1 MKQKLHSLLLLVV
14 LLSWSIAIAA
24 SDFDDG
30 ILKYTITSPENLEV
44 KCDGFTDAHK
54 NDESVVIPETVKYN
68 KKNYTVVLIRNLAFW
83 NCSGLTSINIPSS
96 VTSIGDNA
104 FQYCSSLTSINIPS
118 SVTSIG
124 DNAFGYCSSLTS
136 INIPSSVTSIGDN
149 AFQYCSSL
157 TSINIPSSVTS
168 IGDNAFG
175 YCRRLTSINIP
186 SSVTSIGDDAFRSC
200 SSLTSINIPSSVISI
215 GNYAFSGCSGLTS
228 IDIPSSVTSIG
239 HYAFSGC
246 SGLTSINIPSSV
258 TSIGDFAFSGC
269 SGLTSIDI
277 PSCVT
282 TINGLFADCS
292 GLTSIDIPSRVTSID
307 SYAFRGCSGLTS
319 IDIPSSVTSIG
330 FYAFSGCSGLTSI
343 DIPSSVTSIGHY
355 AFSGCSGL
363 TSINIPSSVT
373 SIGDNAFEKCSSLTS
388 LVIPSSIYS
397 IPDYAF
403 YDCTKLISIKFPL
416 EIKSI
421 GNSAFQGCTS
431 LESVKL
437 PNSIE
442 SLGSEAFAGCLSLTS
457 ITLPSNIEIVPPYFV
472 ANCSVLKSIEIPVSV
487 KTVWFGAF
495 YQCKTLKSIIC
506 NSLEAPAFRQYP
518 LSSSV
523 VCSDYLCEPALAS
536 QITLVTP
543 KGAVGY
549 TEAPWSY
556 FKAPEALRLTDE
568 NASLDAGAYPIGSL
582 TYYRSNM
589 TSGSYATFCLP
600 FDTNLSEVSDAF
612 ENVYTANQTAL
623 YKPDGKLILLLQKI
637 DKDAS
642 ISAGQPFVAKLKDN
656 VTDVTFSN
664 NKLMTVDSDIMQN
677 GTPTP
682 LRVFDWDGTSGLL
695 TENTDI
701 KVSYGGALTTMTGV
715 GSEYETFNSNG
726 TFGPT
731 KGGQVKA
738 FRAYVLKEDAVTQ
751 GRVKSISLGI
761 EGNDGTTNIETIV
774 DSPEKNTDKMV
785 YSIDGRLVNTTG
797 SVVGL
802 PSGIYIKNHQKI
814 YVK

>member
-1 MKQKLHSLLLLVV
+1 MNQKLHSLLLMVV
-14 LLSWSIAIAA
+14 LLSWSMVIAA

-44 KCDGFTDAHK
+44 QCDGFTDAHI
-54 NDESVVIPETVKYN
+54 NDESVVIPETVNYN
-68 KKNYTVVLIRNLAFW
+68 NATYSVVSIRVGYYAGLGNEVRKITLPSSLKKIGDFAFYYCQKIEEIIIPK
-83 NCSGLTSINIPSS
+83 NVTSIGEWAFCHCQSLESVEIPSS

-104 FQYCSSLTSINIPS
+104 FIGCTNLASLE
-118 SVTSIG
+118 
-124 DNAFGYCSSLTS
+124 L
-136 INIPSSVTSIGDN
+136 
-149 AFQYCSSL
+149 
-157 TSINIPSSVTS
+157 
-168 IGDNAFG
+168 
-175 YCRRLTSINIP
+175 
-186 SSVTSIGDDAFRSC
+186 
-200 SSLTSINIPSSVISI
+200 
-215 GNYAFSGCSGLTS
+215 
-228 IDIPSSVTSIG
+228 
-239 HYAFSGC
+239 
-246 SGLTSINIPSSV
+246 
-258 TSIGDFAFSGC
+258 
-269 SGLTSIDI
+269 
-277 PSCVT
+277 
-282 TINGLFADCS
+282 
-292 GLTSIDIPSRVTSID
+292 
-307 SYAFRGCSGLTS
+307 SYG
-319 IDIPSSVTSIG
+319 
-330 FYAFSGCSGLTSI
+330 
-343 DIPSSVTSIGHY
+343 
-355 AFSGCSGL
+355 
-363 TSINIPSSVT
+363 
-373 SIGDNAFEKCSSLTS
+373 
-388 LVIPSSIYS
+388 
-397 IPDYAF
+397 
-403 YDCTKLISIKFPL
+403 
-416 EIKSI
+416 IKSI
-421 GNSAFQGCTS
+421 GNGAFQGCTS

-442 SLGSEAFAGCLSLTS
+442 SLGSEAFFECVSLTS

-472 ANCSVLKSIEIPVSV
+472 ANCSVLKSIEIPASV
-487 KTVWFGAF
+487 KTVWSGAF

-506 NSLEAPAFRQYP
+506 NSLEAPAFRQIP
-518 LSSSV
+518 ISSA
-523 VCSDYLCEPALAS
+523 VCNDYLCEPALAS

-677 GTPTP
+677 VTPTP

-701 KVSYGGALTTMTGV
+701 KVSYGGALSTMTGV

-738 FRAYVLKEDAVTQ
+738 FHAYVLKEDAVTQ

-797 SVVGL
+797 SVIGL

-814 YVK
+814 YVKSILR

>member
-83 NCSGLTSINIPSS
+83 N
-96 VTSIGDNA
+96 
-104 FQYCSSLTSINIPS
+104 
-118 SVTSIG
+118 
-124 DNAFGYCSSLTS
+124 
-136 INIPSSVTSIGDN
+136 
-149 AFQYCSSL
+149 
-157 TSINIPSSVTS
+157 
-168 IGDNAFG
+168 
-175 YCRRLTSINIP
+175 
-186 SSVTSIGDDAFRSC
+186 
-200 SSLTSINIPSSVISI
+200 
-215 GNYAFSGCSGLTS
+215 
-228 IDIPSSVTSIG
+228 
-239 HYAFSGC
+239 
-246 SGLTSINIPSSV
+246 
-258 TSIGDFAFSGC
+258 
-269 SGLTSIDI
+269 
-277 PSCVT
+277 
-282 TINGLFADCS
+282 
-292 GLTSIDIPSRVTSID
+292 
-307 SYAFRGCSGLTS
+307 
-319 IDIPSSVTSIG
+319 
-330 FYAFSGCSGLTSI
+330 
-343 DIPSSVTSIGHY
+343 
-355 AFSGCSGL
+355 CSGL

>member
-14 LLSWSIAIAA
+14 LLSWSIVIAA

-30 ILKYTITSPENLEV
+30 ILMYTITSPENLEV
-44 KCDGFTDAHK
+44 KCDGFTNAHI
-54 NDESVVIPETVKYN
+54 NDESVVIPEKVNYN
-68 KKNYTVVLIRNLAFW
+68 NSTYSVVSIRDYAFGYRQKLTSLIIPPSVTSIGNYAFAD
-83 NCSGLTSINIPSS
+83 CSGLTSLVIPSS
-96 VTSIGDNA
+96 VTSIGYCA
-104 FQYCSSLTSINIPS
+104 FIECISLASLELSYGITNIGS
-118 SVTSIG
+118 
-124 DNAFGYCSSLTS
+124 
-136 INIPSSVTSIGDN
+136 
-149 AFQYCSSL
+149 
-157 TSINIPSSVTS
+157 
-168 IGDNAFG
+168 
-175 YCRRLTSINIP
+175 
-186 SSVTSIGDDAFRSC
+186 DAFAKC
-200 SSLTSINIPSSVISI
+200 VKLETIEIPNSIKNID
-215 GNYAFSGCSGLTS
+215 AGC
-228 IDIPSSVTSIG
+228 
-239 HYAFSGC
+239 
-246 SGLTSINIPSSV
+246 
-258 TSIGDFAFSGC
+258 
-269 SGLTSIDI
+269 
-277 PSCVT
+277 
-282 TINGLFADCS
+282 
-292 GLTSIDIPSRVTSID
+292 
-307 SYAFRGCSGLTS
+307 FRGCSSLKKIVLPTS
-319 IDIPSSVTSIG
+319 IEILYP
-330 FYAFSGCSGLTSI
+330 YLFSECS
-343 DIPSSVTSIGHY
+343 
-355 AFSGCSGL
+355 A
-363 TSINIPSSVT
+363 
-373 SIGDNAFEKCSSLTS
+373 
-388 LVIPSSIYS
+388 
-397 IPDYAF
+397 
-403 YDCTKLISIKFPL
+403 
-416 EIKSI
+416 
-421 GNSAFQGCTS
+421 
-431 LESVKL
+431 
-437 PNSIE
+437 
-442 SLGSEAFAGCLSLTS
+442 
-457 ITLPSNIEIVPPYFV
+457 
-472 ANCSVLKSIEIPVSV
+472 LKSIEIPASV
-487 KTVWFGAF
+487 QIIWASVF
-495 YQCKTLKSIIC
+495 YKCTNLKNIIC
-506 NSLEAPAFRQYP
+506 NSTKAPTFAQITLGNGP
-518 LSSSV
+518 
-523 VCSDYLCEPALAS
+523 CKETLCEPTLAP

-582 TYYRSNM
+582 TYSRSNM

-623 YKPDGKLILLLQKI
+623 YKSDGKLILLLQKI

-656 VTDVTFSN
+656 VTKVTFSN

-682 LRVFDWDGTSGLL
+682 LHVFDWDGTSGLL

-701 KVSYGGALTTMTGV
+701 KVSYGGALSTMSGV

-751 GRVKSISLGI
+751 GRVKSISFGI

-797 SVVGL
+797 SVIGL

>member
-14 LLSWSIAIAA
+14 LLSWSIVGVA

-44 KCDGFTDAHK
+44 KCDGFTKAHI

-68 KKNYTVVLIRNLAFW
+68 KKNYTVVLIRDLAFID
-83 NCSGLTSINIPSS
+83 CSGLTSINIPSS
-96 VTSIGDNA
+96 VTSIGGE
-104 FQYCSSLTSINIPS
+104 
-118 SVTSIG
+118 V
-124 DNAFGYCSSLTS
+124 
-136 INIPSSVTSIGDN
+136 
-149 AFQYCSSL
+149 
-157 TSINIPSSVTS
+157 
-168 IGDNAFG
+168 
-175 YCRRLTSINIP
+175 
-186 SSVTSIGDDAFRSC
+186 
-200 SSLTSINIPSSVISI
+200 
-215 GNYAFSGCSGLTS
+215 FSGCSGLTS

-239 HYAFSGC
+239 RYAFSGC

-258 TSIGDFAFSGC
+258 TSIGDFAFAYC

-282 TINGLFADCS
+282 TINGLF
-292 GLTSIDIPSRVTSID
+292 L
-307 SYAFRGCSGLTS
+307 GCSGLTS

-330 FYAFSGCSGLTSI
+330 FYAFSGCSGLTSLV
-343 DIPSSVTSIGHY
+343 IPSSVTSIGNY
-355 AFSGCSGL
+355 AFTGCTDLASLELSYGI
-363 TSINIPSSVT
+363 TR
-373 SIGDNAFEKCSSLTS
+373 IGTDAFK
-388 LVIPSSIYS
+388 
-397 IPDYAF
+397 
-403 YDCTKLISIKFPL
+403 
-416 EIKSI
+416 
-421 GNSAFQGCTS
+421 NCTS
-431 LESVKL
+431 LESIEI
-437 PNSIE
+437 PNSVKE
-442 SLGSEAFAGCLSLTS
+442 LRAGCLSYCSSLKNIVLSTS
-457 ITLPSNIEIVPPYFV
+457 IDVIYPYLF
-472 ANCSVLKSIEIPVSV
+472 AGCSALKSIEIPASV
-487 KTVWFGAF
+487 QIIWASVF
-495 YQCKTLKSIIC
+495 YKCTDLKNIIC
-506 NSLEAPAFRQYP
+506 NSTKAPTFVQITNVSGPCRET
-518 LSSSV
+518 
-523 VCSDYLCEPALAS
+523 LCEPTLAP

-549 TEAPWSY
+549 AEAPWSY
-556 FKAPEALRLTDE
+556 FKAPETLRLTDE

-582 TYYRSNM
+582 TYFRSNM

-656 VTDVTFSN
+656 VTEVTLSN

>member
-1 MKQKLHSLLLLVV
+1 MVV
-14 LLSWSIAIAA
+14 LLSWSMVIAA

-44 KCDGFTDAHK
+44 QCDGFTDAHI
-54 NDESVVIPETVKYN
+54 NDESVVIPETVNYN
-68 KKNYTVVLIRNLAFW
+68 NATYSVVSIRVGYYAGLGNEVRKITLPSSLKKIGDFAFYYCQKIEEIIIPK
-83 NCSGLTSINIPSS
+83 NVTSIGEWAFCHCQSLESVEIPSS

-104 FQYCSSLTSINIPS
+104 FIGCTNLASLE
-118 SVTSIG
+118 
-124 DNAFGYCSSLTS
+124 L
-136 INIPSSVTSIGDN
+136 
-149 AFQYCSSL
+149 
-157 TSINIPSSVTS
+157 
-168 IGDNAFG
+168 
-175 YCRRLTSINIP
+175 
-186 SSVTSIGDDAFRSC
+186 
-200 SSLTSINIPSSVISI
+200 
-215 GNYAFSGCSGLTS
+215 
-228 IDIPSSVTSIG
+228 
-239 HYAFSGC
+239 
-246 SGLTSINIPSSV
+246 
-258 TSIGDFAFSGC
+258 
-269 SGLTSIDI
+269 
-277 PSCVT
+277 
-282 TINGLFADCS
+282 
-292 GLTSIDIPSRVTSID
+292 
-307 SYAFRGCSGLTS
+307 SYG
-319 IDIPSSVTSIG
+319 
-330 FYAFSGCSGLTSI
+330 
-343 DIPSSVTSIGHY
+343 
-355 AFSGCSGL
+355 
-363 TSINIPSSVT
+363 
-373 SIGDNAFEKCSSLTS
+373 
-388 LVIPSSIYS
+388 
-397 IPDYAF
+397 
-403 YDCTKLISIKFPL
+403 
-416 EIKSI
+416 IKSI
-421 GNSAFQGCTS
+421 GNGAFQGCTS

-442 SLGSEAFAGCLSLTS
+442 SLGSEAFFECVSLTS

-472 ANCSVLKSIEIPVSV
+472 ANCSVLKSIEIPASV
-487 KTVWFGAF
+487 KTVWSGAF

-506 NSLEAPAFRQYP
+506 NSLEAPAFRQIP
-518 LSSSV
+518 ISSA
-523 VCSDYLCEPALAS
+523 VCNDYLCEPALAS

-556 FKAPEALRLTDE
+556 FKALEALRLTDE

-600 FDTNLSEVSDAF
+600 FDTNLSDVSDAF

-637 DKDAS
+637 DTDAS

-701 KVSYGGALTTMTGV
+701 KVSYGGALSTMTGV

-774 DSPEKNTDKMV
+774 DSPEKNTDKKV

>member
-1 MKQKLHSLLLLVV
+1 MNQKLHSLLLMVV
-14 LLSWSIAIAA
+14 LLSWSMVIAA

-44 KCDGFTDAHK
+44 QCDGFTDAHI
-54 NDESVVIPETVKYN
+54 NDESVVIPETVNYN
-68 KKNYTVVLIRNLAFW
+68 NATYSVVSIRVGYYAGLGKEVRKITLPSSLKKIGDFAFYYCQKIEEIIIPK
-83 NCSGLTSINIPSS
+83 NVTSIGEWAFCHCQSLESVEIPSS
-96 VTSIGDNA
+96 VTSIGD
-104 FQYCSSLTSINIPS
+104 
-118 SVTSIG
+118 
-124 DNAFGYCSSLTS
+124 
-136 INIPSSVTSIGDN
+136 
-149 AFQYCSSL
+149 
-157 TSINIPSSVTS
+157 
-168 IGDNAFG
+168 
-175 YCRRLTSINIP
+175 
-186 SSVTSIGDDAFRSC
+186 
-200 SSLTSINIPSSVISI
+200 
-215 GNYAFSGCSGLTS
+215 YAFIGCTNLASLE
-228 IDIPSSVTSIG
+228 
-239 HYAFSGC
+239 
-246 SGLTSINIPSSV
+246 L
-258 TSIGDFAFSGC
+258 
-269 SGLTSIDI
+269 
-277 PSCVT
+277 
-282 TINGLFADCS
+282 
-292 GLTSIDIPSRVTSID
+292 
-307 SYAFRGCSGLTS
+307 SYG
-319 IDIPSSVTSIG
+319 
-330 FYAFSGCSGLTSI
+330 
-343 DIPSSVTSIGHY
+343 
-355 AFSGCSGL
+355 
-363 TSINIPSSVT
+363 
-373 SIGDNAFEKCSSLTS
+373 
-388 LVIPSSIYS
+388 
-397 IPDYAF
+397 
-403 YDCTKLISIKFPL
+403 
-416 EIKSI
+416 IKSI
-421 GNSAFQGCTS
+421 GNGAFQGCTS

-442 SLGSEAFAGCLSLTS
+442 SLGSEAFFECVSLTS

-472 ANCSVLKSIEIPVSV
+472 ANCSVLKSIEIPASV
-487 KTVWFGAF
+487 KTVWSGAF

-506 NSLEAPAFRQYP
+506 NSLEAPAFRQIP
-518 LSSSV
+518 ISSA
-523 VCSDYLCEPALAS
+523 VCNDYLCEPALAS

-701 KVSYGGALTTMTGV
+701 KVSYGGALSTMTGV

-738 FRAYVLKEDAVTQ
+738 FHAYVLKEDAVTQ

-797 SVVGL
+797 SVIGL

>member
-1 MKQKLHSLLLLVV
+1 MVV
-14 LLSWSIAIAA
+14 LLSWSMVIAA

-44 KCDGFTDAHK
+44 QCDGFTDAHI
-54 NDESVVIPETVKYN
+54 NDESVVIPETVNYN
-68 KKNYTVVLIRNLAFW
+68 NATYSVVSIRVGYYAGLGNEVRKITLPSSLKKIGDFAFYYCQKIEEIIIPK
-83 NCSGLTSINIPSS
+83 NVTSIGEWAFCHCQSLESVEIPSS

-104 FQYCSSLTSINIPS
+104 FIGCTNLASLE
-118 SVTSIG
+118 
-124 DNAFGYCSSLTS
+124 L
-136 INIPSSVTSIGDN
+136 
-149 AFQYCSSL
+149 
-157 TSINIPSSVTS
+157 
-168 IGDNAFG
+168 
-175 YCRRLTSINIP
+175 
-186 SSVTSIGDDAFRSC
+186 
-200 SSLTSINIPSSVISI
+200 
-215 GNYAFSGCSGLTS
+215 
-228 IDIPSSVTSIG
+228 
-239 HYAFSGC
+239 
-246 SGLTSINIPSSV
+246 
-258 TSIGDFAFSGC
+258 
-269 SGLTSIDI
+269 
-277 PSCVT
+277 
-282 TINGLFADCS
+282 
-292 GLTSIDIPSRVTSID
+292 
-307 SYAFRGCSGLTS
+307 SYG
-319 IDIPSSVTSIG
+319 
-330 FYAFSGCSGLTSI
+330 
-343 DIPSSVTSIGHY
+343 
-355 AFSGCSGL
+355 
-363 TSINIPSSVT
+363 
-373 SIGDNAFEKCSSLTS
+373 
-388 LVIPSSIYS
+388 
-397 IPDYAF
+397 
-403 YDCTKLISIKFPL
+403 
-416 EIKSI
+416 IKSI
-421 GNSAFQGCTS
+421 GNGAFQGCTS

-442 SLGSEAFAGCLSLTS
+442 SLGSEAFFECVSLTS

-472 ANCSVLKSIEIPVSV
+472 ANCSVLKSIEIPASV
-487 KTVWFGAF
+487 KTVWSGAF

-506 NSLEAPAFRQYP
+506 NSLEAPAFRQIP
-518 LSSSV
+518 ISSA
-523 VCSDYLCEPALAS
+523 VCNDYLCEPALAS

-677 GTPTP
+677 VTPTP

-701 KVSYGGALTTMTGV
+701 KVSYGGALSTMTGV

-738 FRAYVLKEDAVTQ
+738 FHAYVLKEDAVTQ

-797 SVVGL
+797 SVIGL

>member
-1 MKQKLHSLLLLVV
+1 MNQKLHSLLLMVV
-14 LLSWSIAIAA
+14 LLSWSMVIAA

-44 KCDGFTDAHK
+44 QCDGFTDAHI
-54 NDESVVIPETVKYN
+54 NDESVVIPETVNYN
-68 KKNYTVVLIRNLAFW
+68 NATYSVVSIRVGYYAGLGNEVRKITLPSSLKKIGDFAFYYCQKIEEIIIPK
-83 NCSGLTSINIPSS
+83 NVTSIGEWAFCHCQSLESVEIPSS

-104 FQYCSSLTSINIPS
+104 FIGCTNLASLE
-118 SVTSIG
+118 
-124 DNAFGYCSSLTS
+124 L
-136 INIPSSVTSIGDN
+136 
-149 AFQYCSSL
+149 
-157 TSINIPSSVTS
+157 
-168 IGDNAFG
+168 
-175 YCRRLTSINIP
+175 
-186 SSVTSIGDDAFRSC
+186 
-200 SSLTSINIPSSVISI
+200 
-215 GNYAFSGCSGLTS
+215 
-228 IDIPSSVTSIG
+228 
-239 HYAFSGC
+239 
-246 SGLTSINIPSSV
+246 
-258 TSIGDFAFSGC
+258 
-269 SGLTSIDI
+269 
-277 PSCVT
+277 
-282 TINGLFADCS
+282 
-292 GLTSIDIPSRVTSID
+292 
-307 SYAFRGCSGLTS
+307 SYG
-319 IDIPSSVTSIG
+319 
-330 FYAFSGCSGLTSI
+330 
-343 DIPSSVTSIGHY
+343 
-355 AFSGCSGL
+355 
-363 TSINIPSSVT
+363 
-373 SIGDNAFEKCSSLTS
+373 
-388 LVIPSSIYS
+388 
-397 IPDYAF
+397 
-403 YDCTKLISIKFPL
+403 
-416 EIKSI
+416 IKSI
-421 GNSAFQGCTS
+421 GNGAFQGCTS

-442 SLGSEAFAGCLSLTS
+442 SLGSEAFFECVSLTS

-472 ANCSVLKSIEIPVSV
+472 ANCSVLKSIEIPASV
-487 KTVWFGAF
+487 KTVWSGAF

-506 NSLEAPAFRQYP
+506 NSLEAPAFRQIP
-518 LSSSV
+518 ISSA
-523 VCSDYLCEPALAS
+523 VCNDYLCEPALAS

-582 TYYRSNM
+582 TYSRTNM

-600 FDTNLSEVSDAF
+600 FGTNLSEVSDAF

-656 VTDVTFSN
+656 VTEVTFSN

-682 LRVFDWDGTSGLL
+682 LHVFDWDGTSGLL

-701 KVSYGGALTTMTGV
+701 KVSYGGALSTMTGV

-738 FRAYVLKEDAVTQ
+738 FHAYVLKEDAVTQ

-774 DSPEKNTDKMV
+774 DSPEKNTDKRV

-797 SVVGL
+797 SVIGL

>member
-1 MKQKLHSLLLLVV
+1 MKQKLHSLLLMVV
-14 LLSWSIAIAA
+14 LLSWSMVIAA

-30 ILKYTITSPENLEV
+30 ILKYTITSPSNLEV
-44 KCDGFTDAHK
+44 QCDGLNTEHW
-54 NDESVVIPETVKYN
+54 NDEVVSLPSTVNYNNKTYTVTTVGCGLSGTSFSENLKSILLPNSIVQINSYCFYYCHKLMEINIPSSVTSIGDNAFNGCSGLTSIDIPSSVTSIGVYAFGHCSSLTSLVIPSSVTSIGDY
-68 KKNYTVVLIRNLAFW
+68 AFYG
-83 NCSGLTSINIPSS
+83 CSGLTSINIPSS
-96 VTSIGDNA
+96 VTSIGN
-104 FQYCSSLTSINIPS
+104 N
-118 SVTSIG
+118 
-124 DNAFGYCSSLTS
+124 
-136 INIPSSVTSIGDN
+136 
-149 AFQYCSSL
+149 
-157 TSINIPSSVTS
+157 
-168 IGDNAFG
+168 
-175 YCRRLTSINIP
+175 
-186 SSVTSIGDDAFRSC
+186 
-200 SSLTSINIPSSVISI
+200 
-215 GNYAFSGCSGLTS
+215 AFSGCSGLTS

-239 HYAFSGC
+239 DNAFSGC
-246 SGLTSINIPSSV
+246 SGLTSLVIPSSV
-258 TSIGDFAFSGC
+258 TSIG
-269 SGLTSIDI
+269 
-277 PSCVT
+277 
-282 TINGLFADCS
+282 N
-292 GLTSIDIPSRVTSID
+292 
-307 SYAFRGCSGLTS
+307 YAFTGCTDLASLELSYGITR
-319 IDIPSSVTSIG
+319 IG
-330 FYAFSGCSGLTSI
+330 TDAFK
-343 DIPSSVTSIGHY
+343 
-355 AFSGCSGL
+355 
-363 TSINIPSSVT
+363 N
-373 SIGDNAFEKCSSLTS
+373 
-388 LVIPSSIYS
+388 
-397 IPDYAF
+397 
-403 YDCTKLISIKFPL
+403 
-416 EIKSI
+416 
-421 GNSAFQGCTS
+421 CTS
-431 LESVKL
+431 LESIEI
-437 PNSIE
+437 PNSVKE
-442 SLGSEAFAGCLSLTS
+442 LRAGCLSYCSSLKNIVLSTS
-457 ITLPSNIEIVPPYFV
+457 IDVIYPYLF
-472 ANCSVLKSIEIPVSV
+472 AGCSALKSIEIPASV
-487 KTVWFGAF
+487 QIIWASVF
-495 YQCKTLKSIIC
+495 YKCTDLKNIIC
-506 NSLEAPAFRQYP
+506 NSTKAPTFVQITLGNGP
-518 LSSSV
+518 
-523 VCSDYLCEPALAS
+523 CKETLCEPTLAP

-582 TYYRSNM
+582 TYSRSNM

-656 VTDVTFSN
+656 VTEVTFSN

-682 LRVFDWDGTSGLL
+682 LHVFDWDGTSGLL

-701 KVSYGGALTTMTGV
+701 KVSYGGALSTMTGV

-751 GRVKSISLGI
+751 GRVKSISFGI

-797 SVVGL
+797 SVIGL

>member
-14 LLSWSIAIAA
+14 LLSWSIVGVA

-30 ILKYTITSPENLEV
+30 ILMYTITSPENLEV
-44 KCDGFTDAHK
+44 KCDGFTNAHI
-54 NDESVVIPETVKYN
+54 NDESVVIPEKVNYN
-68 KKNYTVVLIRNLAFW
+68 NSTYSVVSIRDYAFGYRQKLTSLIIPPSVTSIGNYAFAD
-83 NCSGLTSINIPSS
+83 CSGLTSLVIPSS
-96 VTSIGDNA
+96 VTSIGYCA
-104 FQYCSSLTSINIPS
+104 FIECISLASLELSYGITNI
-118 SVTSIG
+118 G
-124 DNAFGYCSSLTS
+124 G
-136 INIPSSVTSIGDN
+136 
-149 AFQYCSSL
+149 
-157 TSINIPSSVTS
+157 
-168 IGDNAFG
+168 
-175 YCRRLTSINIP
+175 
-186 SSVTSIGDDAFRSC
+186 DAFAKC
-200 SSLTSINIPSSVISI
+200 VKLETIEIPNSIKNID
-215 GNYAFSGCSGLTS
+215 AGC
-228 IDIPSSVTSIG
+228 
-239 HYAFSGC
+239 
-246 SGLTSINIPSSV
+246 
-258 TSIGDFAFSGC
+258 
-269 SGLTSIDI
+269 
-277 PSCVT
+277 
-282 TINGLFADCS
+282 
-292 GLTSIDIPSRVTSID
+292 
-307 SYAFRGCSGLTS
+307 FRGCSSLKKIVLPTS
-319 IDIPSSVTSIG
+319 IEILYP
-330 FYAFSGCSGLTSI
+330 YLFSECS
-343 DIPSSVTSIGHY
+343 
-355 AFSGCSGL
+355 A
-363 TSINIPSSVT
+363 
-373 SIGDNAFEKCSSLTS
+373 
-388 LVIPSSIYS
+388 
-397 IPDYAF
+397 
-403 YDCTKLISIKFPL
+403 
-416 EIKSI
+416 
-421 GNSAFQGCTS
+421 
-431 LESVKL
+431 
-437 PNSIE
+437 
-442 SLGSEAFAGCLSLTS
+442 
-457 ITLPSNIEIVPPYFV
+457 
-472 ANCSVLKSIEIPVSV
+472 LKSIEIPASV
-487 KTVWFGAF
+487 QIIWASVF
-495 YQCKTLKSIIC
+495 YKCTNLKNIIC
-506 NSLEAPAFRQYP
+506 NSTKAPTFAQITLGNGP
-518 LSSSV
+518 
-523 VCSDYLCEPALAS
+523 CKETLCEPTLAP

-582 TYYRSNM
+582 TYSRSNM

-656 VTDVTFSN
+656 VTEVTFSN

-682 LRVFDWDGTSGLL
+682 LHVFDWDGTSGLL

-701 KVSYGGALTTMTGV
+701 KVSYGGALSTMSGV

-751 GRVKSISLGI
+751 GRVKSISFGI

-774 DSPEKNTDKMV
+774 DSSEKNTDKMV

>member
-1 MKQKLHSLLLLVV
+1 MNQKLHSLLLMVV
-14 LLSWSIAIAA
+14 LLSWSMVIAA

-44 KCDGFTDAHK
+44 QCDGFTDAHI
-54 NDESVVIPETVKYN
+54 NDESVVIPETVNYN
-68 KKNYTVVLIRNLAFW
+68 NATYSVVSIRVGYYAGLGNEVRKITLPSSLKKIGDFAFYYCQKIEEIIIPK
-83 NCSGLTSINIPSS
+83 NVTSIGKWAFCHCQSLESVEIPSS
-96 VTSIGDNA
+96 VTSIGD
-104 FQYCSSLTSINIPS
+104 
-118 SVTSIG
+118 
-124 DNAFGYCSSLTS
+124 
-136 INIPSSVTSIGDN
+136 
-149 AFQYCSSL
+149 
-157 TSINIPSSVTS
+157 
-168 IGDNAFG
+168 
-175 YCRRLTSINIP
+175 
-186 SSVTSIGDDAFRSC
+186 
-200 SSLTSINIPSSVISI
+200 
-215 GNYAFSGCSGLTS
+215 YAFIGCTNLASLE
-228 IDIPSSVTSIG
+228 
-239 HYAFSGC
+239 
-246 SGLTSINIPSSV
+246 L
-258 TSIGDFAFSGC
+258 
-269 SGLTSIDI
+269 
-277 PSCVT
+277 
-282 TINGLFADCS
+282 
-292 GLTSIDIPSRVTSID
+292 
-307 SYAFRGCSGLTS
+307 SYG
-319 IDIPSSVTSIG
+319 
-330 FYAFSGCSGLTSI
+330 
-343 DIPSSVTSIGHY
+343 
-355 AFSGCSGL
+355 
-363 TSINIPSSVT
+363 
-373 SIGDNAFEKCSSLTS
+373 
-388 LVIPSSIYS
+388 
-397 IPDYAF
+397 
-403 YDCTKLISIKFPL
+403 
-416 EIKSI
+416 IKSI
-421 GNSAFQGCTS
+421 GNGAFQGCTS

-442 SLGSEAFAGCLSLTS
+442 SLGSEAFFECVSLTS

-472 ANCSVLKSIEIPVSV
+472 ANCSVLKSIEIPASV
-487 KTVWFGAF
+487 KTVWNGAF

-506 NSLEAPAFRQYP
+506 NSLEAPTFRQIP
-518 LSSSV
+518 ISSA
-523 VCSDYLCEPALAS
+523 VCNDYLCEPALAS

-701 KVSYGGALTTMTGV
+701 KVSYGGALSTMTGV

-738 FRAYVLKEDAVTQ
+738 FHAYVLKEDAVTQ

-797 SVVGL
+797 SVIGL

>member
-1 MKQKLHSLLLLVV
+1 MNQKLHSLLLMVV
-14 LLSWSIAIAA
+14 LLSWSMVIAA

-44 KCDGFTDAHK
+44 QCDGFTDAHI
-54 NDESVVIPETVKYN
+54 NDESVVIPETVNYN
-68 KKNYTVVLIRNLAFW
+68 NATYSVVSIRVGYYAGLGNEVRKITLPSSLKKIGDFAFYYCQKIEEIIIPK
-83 NCSGLTSINIPSS
+83 NVTSIGEWAFCHCQSLESVEIPSS

-104 FQYCSSLTSINIPS
+104 FIGCTNLASLE
-118 SVTSIG
+118 
-124 DNAFGYCSSLTS
+124 L
-136 INIPSSVTSIGDN
+136 
-149 AFQYCSSL
+149 
-157 TSINIPSSVTS
+157 
-168 IGDNAFG
+168 
-175 YCRRLTSINIP
+175 
-186 SSVTSIGDDAFRSC
+186 
-200 SSLTSINIPSSVISI
+200 
-215 GNYAFSGCSGLTS
+215 
-228 IDIPSSVTSIG
+228 
-239 HYAFSGC
+239 
-246 SGLTSINIPSSV
+246 
-258 TSIGDFAFSGC
+258 
-269 SGLTSIDI
+269 
-277 PSCVT
+277 
-282 TINGLFADCS
+282 
-292 GLTSIDIPSRVTSID
+292 
-307 SYAFRGCSGLTS
+307 SYG
-319 IDIPSSVTSIG
+319 
-330 FYAFSGCSGLTSI
+330 
-343 DIPSSVTSIGHY
+343 
-355 AFSGCSGL
+355 
-363 TSINIPSSVT
+363 
-373 SIGDNAFEKCSSLTS
+373 
-388 LVIPSSIYS
+388 
-397 IPDYAF
+397 
-403 YDCTKLISIKFPL
+403 
-416 EIKSI
+416 IKSI
-421 GNSAFQGCTS
+421 GNGAFQGCTS

-442 SLGSEAFAGCLSLTS
+442 SLGSEAFLECVSLTS

-472 ANCSVLKSIEIPVSV
+472 ANCSVLKSIEIPASV
-487 KTVWFGAF
+487 KTVWSGAF

-506 NSLEAPAFRQYP
+506 NSLEAPAFRQIP
-518 LSSSV
+518 ISSA
-523 VCSDYLCEPALAS
+523 VCNDYLCEPALAS

-656 VTDVTFSN
+656 VTKVTFSN

-701 KVSYGGALTTMTGV
+701 KVSYGGALSTMTGV

-738 FRAYVLKEDAVTQ
+738 FHAYVLKEDAVTQ

-797 SVVGL
+797 SVIGL

>member
-83 NCSGLTSINIPSS
+83 N
-96 VTSIGDNA
+96 
-104 FQYCSSLTSINIPS
+104 
-118 SVTSIG
+118 
-124 DNAFGYCSSLTS
+124 
-136 INIPSSVTSIGDN
+136 
-149 AFQYCSSL
+149 
-157 TSINIPSSVTS
+157 
-168 IGDNAFG
+168 
-175 YCRRLTSINIP
+175 
-186 SSVTSIGDDAFRSC
+186 
-200 SSLTSINIPSSVISI
+200 
-215 GNYAFSGCSGLTS
+215 
-228 IDIPSSVTSIG
+228 
-239 HYAFSGC
+239 C

-343 DIPSSVTSIGHY
+343 DIPSSVTSIGSN
-355 AFSGCSGL
+355 AFWNCSGL

>member
-1 MKQKLHSLLLLVV
+1 MNQKLHSLLLMVV
-14 LLSWSIAIAA
+14 LLSWSMVIAA

-44 KCDGFTDAHK
+44 QCDGFTDAHI
-54 NDESVVIPETVKYN
+54 NDESVVIPETVNYN
-68 KKNYTVVLIRNLAFW
+68 NATYSVVSIRVGYYAGLGNEVRKITLPSSLKKIGDFAFYYCKKIEEIIIPK
-83 NCSGLTSINIPSS
+83 NVTSIGEWAFCHCQSLESVEIPSS

-104 FQYCSSLTSINIPS
+104 F
-118 SVTSIG
+118 
-124 DNAFGYCSSLTS
+124 
-136 INIPSSVTSIGDN
+136 
-149 AFQYCSSL
+149 
-157 TSINIPSSVTS
+157 
-168 IGDNAFG
+168 
-175 YCRRLTSINIP
+175 
-186 SSVTSIGDDAFRSC
+186 
-200 SSLTSINIPSSVISI
+200 
-215 GNYAFSGCSGLTS
+215 
-228 IDIPSSVTSIG
+228 
-239 HYAFSGC
+239 
-246 SGLTSINIPSSV
+246 
-258 TSIGDFAFSGC
+258 
-269 SGLTSIDI
+269 
-277 PSCVT
+277 
-282 TINGLFADCS
+282 
-292 GLTSIDIPSRVTSID
+292 
-307 SYAFRGCSGLTS
+307 RGCTNL
-319 IDIPSSVTSIG
+319 
-330 FYAFSGCSGLTSI
+330 A
-343 DIPSSVTSIGHY
+343 
-355 AFSGCSGL
+355 
-363 TSINIPSSVT
+363 
-373 SIGDNAFEKCSSLTS
+373 SLELS
-388 LVIPSSIYS
+388 YG
-397 IPDYAF
+397 
-403 YDCTKLISIKFPL
+403 
-416 EIKSI
+416 IKSI
-421 GNSAFQGCTS
+421 GNGAFQGCTS

-442 SLGSEAFAGCLSLTS
+442 SLGSQAFFECVSLTS

-472 ANCSVLKSIEIPVSV
+472 ANCSVLKSIEIPASV
-487 KTVWFGAF
+487 KTVWNGAF

-506 NSLEAPAFRQYP
+506 NSLEAPAFRQIP
-518 LSSSV
+518 ISSA
-523 VCSDYLCEPALAS
+523 VCNDYLCEPALAS

-582 TYYRSNM
+582 TYSRSNM

-656 VTDVTFSN
+656 VTEVTFSN

-701 KVSYGGALTTMTGV
+701 KVSYGGALSTMSGV

-751 GRVKSISLGI
+751 GRVKSISFGI

-774 DSPEKNTDKMV
+774 DSSEKNTDKMV

-797 SVVGL
+797 NVIGL

>member
-1 MKQKLHSLLLLVV
+1 MNQKLHSLLLMVV
-14 LLSWSIAIAA
+14 LLSWSMVIAA

-44 KCDGFTDAHK
+44 QCDGFTDAHI
-54 NDESVVIPETVKYN
+54 NDESVVIPETVNYN
-68 KKNYTVVLIRNLAFW
+68 NATYSVVSIRVGYYAGLGNEVRKITLPSSLKKIGDFAFYYCQKIEEIIIPK
-83 NCSGLTSINIPSS
+83 NVTSIGEWAFCHCQSLESVEIPSS

-104 FQYCSSLTSINIPS
+104 FIGCTNLASLE
-118 SVTSIG
+118 
-124 DNAFGYCSSLTS
+124 L
-136 INIPSSVTSIGDN
+136 
-149 AFQYCSSL
+149 
-157 TSINIPSSVTS
+157 
-168 IGDNAFG
+168 
-175 YCRRLTSINIP
+175 
-186 SSVTSIGDDAFRSC
+186 
-200 SSLTSINIPSSVISI
+200 
-215 GNYAFSGCSGLTS
+215 
-228 IDIPSSVTSIG
+228 
-239 HYAFSGC
+239 
-246 SGLTSINIPSSV
+246 
-258 TSIGDFAFSGC
+258 
-269 SGLTSIDI
+269 
-277 PSCVT
+277 
-282 TINGLFADCS
+282 
-292 GLTSIDIPSRVTSID
+292 
-307 SYAFRGCSGLTS
+307 SYG
-319 IDIPSSVTSIG
+319 
-330 FYAFSGCSGLTSI
+330 
-343 DIPSSVTSIGHY
+343 
-355 AFSGCSGL
+355 
-363 TSINIPSSVT
+363 
-373 SIGDNAFEKCSSLTS
+373 
-388 LVIPSSIYS
+388 
-397 IPDYAF
+397 
-403 YDCTKLISIKFPL
+403 
-416 EIKSI
+416 IKSI
-421 GNSAFQGCTS
+421 GNGAFQGCTS

-442 SLGSEAFAGCLSLTS
+442 SLGSEAFFECVSLTS

-472 ANCSVLKSIEIPVSV
+472 ANCSVLKSIEIPASV
-487 KTVWFGAF
+487 KTVWSGAF

-506 NSLEAPAFRQYP
+506 NSLEAPAFRQIP
-518 LSSSV
+518 ISSA
-523 VCSDYLCEPALAS
+523 VCNDYLCEPALAS

-677 GTPTP
+677 VTPTP

-701 KVSYGGALTTMTGV
+701 KVSYGGALSTMTGV

-738 FRAYVLKEDAVTQ
+738 FHAYVLKEDAVTQ

-797 SVVGL
+797 SVIGL

>member
-1 MKQKLHSLLLLVV
+1 MNQKLHSLLLMVV
-14 LLSWSIAIAA
+14 LLSWSMVIAA

-44 KCDGFTDAHK
+44 QCDGFTDAHI
-54 NDESVVIPETVKYN
+54 NDESVVIPETVNYN
-68 KKNYTVVLIRNLAFW
+68 NATYSVVSIRVGYYAGLGNEVRKITLPSSLKKIGDFAFYYCQKIEEIIIPK
-83 NCSGLTSINIPSS
+83 NVTSIGEWAFCHCQSLESVEIPSS

-104 FQYCSSLTSINIPS
+104 FIGCTNLASLE
-118 SVTSIG
+118 
-124 DNAFGYCSSLTS
+124 L
-136 INIPSSVTSIGDN
+136 
-149 AFQYCSSL
+149 
-157 TSINIPSSVTS
+157 
-168 IGDNAFG
+168 
-175 YCRRLTSINIP
+175 
-186 SSVTSIGDDAFRSC
+186 
-200 SSLTSINIPSSVISI
+200 
-215 GNYAFSGCSGLTS
+215 
-228 IDIPSSVTSIG
+228 
-239 HYAFSGC
+239 
-246 SGLTSINIPSSV
+246 
-258 TSIGDFAFSGC
+258 
-269 SGLTSIDI
+269 
-277 PSCVT
+277 
-282 TINGLFADCS
+282 
-292 GLTSIDIPSRVTSID
+292 
-307 SYAFRGCSGLTS
+307 SYG
-319 IDIPSSVTSIG
+319 
-330 FYAFSGCSGLTSI
+330 
-343 DIPSSVTSIGHY
+343 
-355 AFSGCSGL
+355 
-363 TSINIPSSVT
+363 
-373 SIGDNAFEKCSSLTS
+373 
-388 LVIPSSIYS
+388 
-397 IPDYAF
+397 
-403 YDCTKLISIKFPL
+403 
-416 EIKSI
+416 IKSI
-421 GNSAFQGCTS
+421 GNGAFQGCTS

-442 SLGSEAFAGCLSLTS
+442 SLGSEAFFECVSLTS
-457 ITLPSNIEIVPPYFV
+457 ITFPSNIEIVPPYFV
-472 ANCSVLKSIEIPVSV
+472 ANCSVLKSIEIPASV
-487 KTVWFGAF
+487 KTVWSGAF

-506 NSLEAPAFRQYP
+506 NSLEAPAFRQIP
-518 LSSSV
+518 ISSA
-523 VCSDYLCEPALAS
+523 VCNDYLCEPALAS

-677 GTPTP
+677 VTPTP

-701 KVSYGGALTTMTGV
+701 KVSYGGALSTMTGV

-774 DSPEKNTDKMV
+774 DSPEKNTDKKV

>member
-124 DNAFGYCSSLTS
+124 DNAFGYCSS
-136 INIPSSVTSIGDN
+136 
-149 AFQYCSSL
+149 
-157 TSINIPSSVTS
+157 
-168 IGDNAFG
+168 
-175 YCRRLTSINIP
+175 
-186 SSVTSIGDDAFRSC
+186 
-200 SSLTSINIPSSVISI
+200 
-215 GNYAFSGCSGLTS
+215 
-228 IDIPSSVTSIG
+228 
-239 HYAFSGC
+239 
-246 SGLTSINIPSSV
+246 
-258 TSIGDFAFSGC
+258 
-269 SGLTSIDI
+269 
-277 PSCVT
+277 
-282 TINGLFADCS
+282 
-292 GLTSIDIPSRVTSID
+292 
-307 SYAFRGCSGLTS
+307 
-319 IDIPSSVTSIG
+319 
-330 FYAFSGCSGLTSI
+330 
-343 DIPSSVTSIGHY
+343 
-355 AFSGCSGL
+355 L

>member
-1 MKQKLHSLLLLVV
+1 MANKLSMKQKLHSLLLLVV

-83 NCSGLTSINIPSS
+83 N
-96 VTSIGDNA
+96 
-104 FQYCSSLTSINIPS
+104 
-118 SVTSIG
+118 
-124 DNAFGYCSSLTS
+124 
-136 INIPSSVTSIGDN
+136 
-149 AFQYCSSL
+149 
-157 TSINIPSSVTS
+157 
-168 IGDNAFG
+168 
-175 YCRRLTSINIP
+175 
-186 SSVTSIGDDAFRSC
+186 
-200 SSLTSINIPSSVISI
+200 
-215 GNYAFSGCSGLTS
+215 
-228 IDIPSSVTSIG
+228 
-239 HYAFSGC
+239 
-246 SGLTSINIPSSV
+246 
-258 TSIGDFAFSGC
+258 
-269 SGLTSIDI
+269 
-277 PSCVT
+277 
-282 TINGLFADCS
+282 
-292 GLTSIDIPSRVTSID
+292 
-307 SYAFRGCSGLTS
+307 
-319 IDIPSSVTSIG
+319 
-330 FYAFSGCSGLTSI
+330 
-343 DIPSSVTSIGHY
+343 
-355 AFSGCSGL
+355 CSGL

>member
-1 MKQKLHSLLLLVV
+1 MVV
-14 LLSWSIAIAA
+14 LLSWSMVIAA

-44 KCDGFTDAHK
+44 QCDGFTDAHI
-54 NDESVVIPETVKYN
+54 NDESVVIPETVNYN
-68 KKNYTVVLIRNLAFW
+68 NATYSVVSIRVGYYAGLGNEVRKITLPSSLKKIGDFAFYYCQKIEEIIIPK
-83 NCSGLTSINIPSS
+83 NVTSIGEWAFCHCQSLESVEIPSS

-104 FQYCSSLTSINIPS
+104 FIGCTNLASLE
-118 SVTSIG
+118 
-124 DNAFGYCSSLTS
+124 L
-136 INIPSSVTSIGDN
+136 
-149 AFQYCSSL
+149 
-157 TSINIPSSVTS
+157 
-168 IGDNAFG
+168 
-175 YCRRLTSINIP
+175 
-186 SSVTSIGDDAFRSC
+186 
-200 SSLTSINIPSSVISI
+200 
-215 GNYAFSGCSGLTS
+215 
-228 IDIPSSVTSIG
+228 
-239 HYAFSGC
+239 
-246 SGLTSINIPSSV
+246 
-258 TSIGDFAFSGC
+258 
-269 SGLTSIDI
+269 
-277 PSCVT
+277 
-282 TINGLFADCS
+282 
-292 GLTSIDIPSRVTSID
+292 
-307 SYAFRGCSGLTS
+307 SYG
-319 IDIPSSVTSIG
+319 
-330 FYAFSGCSGLTSI
+330 
-343 DIPSSVTSIGHY
+343 
-355 AFSGCSGL
+355 
-363 TSINIPSSVT
+363 
-373 SIGDNAFEKCSSLTS
+373 
-388 LVIPSSIYS
+388 
-397 IPDYAF
+397 
-403 YDCTKLISIKFPL
+403 
-416 EIKSI
+416 IKSI
-421 GNSAFQGCTS
+421 GNGAFQGCTS

-442 SLGSEAFAGCLSLTS
+442 SLGSEAFFECVSLTS

-472 ANCSVLKSIEIPVSV
+472 ANCSVLKSIEIPASV
-487 KTVWFGAF
+487 KTVWSGAF

-506 NSLEAPAFRQYP
+506 NSLEAPAFRQIP
-518 LSSSV
+518 ISSA
-523 VCSDYLCEPALAS
+523 VCNDYLCEPALAS

-677 GTPTP
+677 VTPTP

-701 KVSYGGALTTMTGV
+701 KVSYGGALSTMTGV

-738 FRAYVLKEDAVTQ
+738 FHAYALKEDAVTQ

-797 SVVGL
+797 SVIGL

>member
-14 LLSWSIAIAA
+14 LLSWSIVGVA

-30 ILKYTITSPENLEV
+30 ILMYTITSPENLEV
-44 KCDGFTDAHK
+44 KCDGFTNAHI
-54 NDESVVIPETVKYN
+54 NDESVVIPEKVNYN
-68 KKNYTVVLIRNLAFW
+68 NSTYSVVSIRDYAFGYRQKLTSLIIPPSVTSIGNYAFAD
-83 NCSGLTSINIPSS
+83 CSGLTSLVIPSS
-96 VTSIGDNA
+96 VTSIGYCA
-104 FQYCSSLTSINIPS
+104 FIECISLASLELSYGITNI
-118 SVTSIG
+118 G
-124 DNAFGYCSSLTS
+124 G
-136 INIPSSVTSIGDN
+136 
-149 AFQYCSSL
+149 
-157 TSINIPSSVTS
+157 
-168 IGDNAFG
+168 
-175 YCRRLTSINIP
+175 
-186 SSVTSIGDDAFRSC
+186 DAFAKC
-200 SSLTSINIPSSVISI
+200 VKLETIEIPNSIKNID
-215 GNYAFSGCSGLTS
+215 AGC
-228 IDIPSSVTSIG
+228 
-239 HYAFSGC
+239 
-246 SGLTSINIPSSV
+246 
-258 TSIGDFAFSGC
+258 
-269 SGLTSIDI
+269 
-277 PSCVT
+277 
-282 TINGLFADCS
+282 
-292 GLTSIDIPSRVTSID
+292 
-307 SYAFRGCSGLTS
+307 FRGCSSLKKIVLPTS
-319 IDIPSSVTSIG
+319 IEILYP
-330 FYAFSGCSGLTSI
+330 YLFSECS
-343 DIPSSVTSIGHY
+343 
-355 AFSGCSGL
+355 A
-363 TSINIPSSVT
+363 
-373 SIGDNAFEKCSSLTS
+373 
-388 LVIPSSIYS
+388 
-397 IPDYAF
+397 
-403 YDCTKLISIKFPL
+403 
-416 EIKSI
+416 
-421 GNSAFQGCTS
+421 
-431 LESVKL
+431 
-437 PNSIE
+437 
-442 SLGSEAFAGCLSLTS
+442 
-457 ITLPSNIEIVPPYFV
+457 
-472 ANCSVLKSIEIPVSV
+472 LKSIEIPASV
-487 KTVWFGAF
+487 QIIWASVF
-495 YQCKTLKSIIC
+495 YKCTNLKNIIC
-506 NSLEAPAFRQYP
+506 NSTKAPTFAQITLGNGP
-518 LSSSV
+518 
-523 VCSDYLCEPALAS
+523 CKETLCEPTLAP

-582 TYYRSNM
+582 TYSRSNM

-656 VTDVTFSN
+656 VTEVTFSN

-701 KVSYGGALTTMTGV
+701 KVSYGGALSTMSGV

-751 GRVKSISLGI
+751 GRVKSISFGI

-774 DSPEKNTDKMV
+774 DSSEKNTDKMV

-797 SVVGL
+797 NVIGL

>member
-1 MKQKLHSLLLLVV
+1 MNQKLHSLLLMVV
-14 LLSWSIAIAA
+14 LLSWSMVIAA

-44 KCDGFTDAHK
+44 QCDGFTDAHK

-68 KKNYTVVLIRNLAFW
+68 NATYSVVSIEVGYYTGLGNEVRKITLPSSLKKIGDFAFYYCKKIAEVIIPK
-83 NCSGLTSINIPSS
+83 NVTSIGKFAFCRCQSLESVEIPSS

-104 FQYCSSLTSINIPS
+104 FTGCTNLASLE
-118 SVTSIG
+118 
-124 DNAFGYCSSLTS
+124 L
-136 INIPSSVTSIGDN
+136 
-149 AFQYCSSL
+149 
-157 TSINIPSSVTS
+157 
-168 IGDNAFG
+168 
-175 YCRRLTSINIP
+175 
-186 SSVTSIGDDAFRSC
+186 
-200 SSLTSINIPSSVISI
+200 
-215 GNYAFSGCSGLTS
+215 
-228 IDIPSSVTSIG
+228 
-239 HYAFSGC
+239 
-246 SGLTSINIPSSV
+246 
-258 TSIGDFAFSGC
+258 
-269 SGLTSIDI
+269 
-277 PSCVT
+277 
-282 TINGLFADCS
+282 
-292 GLTSIDIPSRVTSID
+292 
-307 SYAFRGCSGLTS
+307 SYG
-319 IDIPSSVTSIG
+319 
-330 FYAFSGCSGLTSI
+330 
-343 DIPSSVTSIGHY
+343 
-355 AFSGCSGL
+355 
-363 TSINIPSSVT
+363 
-373 SIGDNAFEKCSSLTS
+373 
-388 LVIPSSIYS
+388 
-397 IPDYAF
+397 
-403 YDCTKLISIKFPL
+403 
-416 EIKSI
+416 IKSI
-421 GNSAFQGCTS
+421 GNGAFQGCTS

-442 SLGSEAFAGCLSLTS
+442 SLGSDAFFECVSLTS

-472 ANCSVLKSIEIPVSV
+472 ASCSVLKSIEIPASV
-487 KTVWFGAF
+487 KTVWSGAF

-506 NSLEAPAFRQYP
+506 NSLEAPAFRQIP
-518 LSSSV
+518 ISSA
-523 VCSDYLCEPALAS
+523 VCNDYLCEPALAS

-701 KVSYGGALTTMTGV
+701 KVSYGGALSTMTGV

-738 FRAYVLKEDAVTQ
+738 FHAYVLKEDAVTQ

-797 SVVGL
+797 SVIGL

>member
-1 MKQKLHSLLLLVV
+1 MANKLSMKQKLHSLLLLVV

-83 NCSGLTSINIPSS
+83 N
-96 VTSIGDNA
+96 
-104 FQYCSSLTSINIPS
+104 
-118 SVTSIG
+118 
-124 DNAFGYCSSLTS
+124 
-136 INIPSSVTSIGDN
+136 
-149 AFQYCSSL
+149 
-157 TSINIPSSVTS
+157 
-168 IGDNAFG
+168 
-175 YCRRLTSINIP
+175 
-186 SSVTSIGDDAFRSC
+186 
-200 SSLTSINIPSSVISI
+200 
-215 GNYAFSGCSGLTS
+215 
-228 IDIPSSVTSIG
+228 
-239 HYAFSGC
+239 
-246 SGLTSINIPSSV
+246 
-258 TSIGDFAFSGC
+258 
-269 SGLTSIDI
+269 
-277 PSCVT
+277 
-282 TINGLFADCS
+282 
-292 GLTSIDIPSRVTSID
+292 
-307 SYAFRGCSGLTS
+307 
-319 IDIPSSVTSIG
+319 
-330 FYAFSGCSGLTSI
+330 
-343 DIPSSVTSIGHY
+343 
-355 AFSGCSGL
+355 CSGL

-612 ENVYTANQTAL
+612 ENVYTPNQTAL

>member
-14 LLSWSIAIAA
+14 LLSWSIVGVA

-30 ILKYTITSPENLEV
+30 ILMYTITSPENLEV
-44 KCDGFTDAHK
+44 KCDGFTNAHI
-54 NDESVVIPETVKYN
+54 NDESVVIPEKVNYN
-68 KKNYTVVLIRNLAFW
+68 NSTYSVVSIRDYAFGYRQKLTSLIIPPSVTSIGNYAFAD
-83 NCSGLTSINIPSS
+83 CSGLTSLVIPSS
-96 VTSIGDNA
+96 VTSIGYCA
-104 FQYCSSLTSINIPS
+104 FIECISLASLELSYGITNI
-118 SVTSIG
+118 G
-124 DNAFGYCSSLTS
+124 G
-136 INIPSSVTSIGDN
+136 
-149 AFQYCSSL
+149 
-157 TSINIPSSVTS
+157 
-168 IGDNAFG
+168 
-175 YCRRLTSINIP
+175 
-186 SSVTSIGDDAFRSC
+186 DAFAKC
-200 SSLTSINIPSSVISI
+200 VKLETIEIPNSIKNID
-215 GNYAFSGCSGLTS
+215 AEC
-228 IDIPSSVTSIG
+228 
-239 HYAFSGC
+239 
-246 SGLTSINIPSSV
+246 
-258 TSIGDFAFSGC
+258 
-269 SGLTSIDI
+269 
-277 PSCVT
+277 
-282 TINGLFADCS
+282 
-292 GLTSIDIPSRVTSID
+292 
-307 SYAFRGCSGLTS
+307 FRGCSSLKKIVLPTS
-319 IDIPSSVTSIG
+319 IEILYP
-330 FYAFSGCSGLTSI
+330 YLFSECS
-343 DIPSSVTSIGHY
+343 
-355 AFSGCSGL
+355 A
-363 TSINIPSSVT
+363 
-373 SIGDNAFEKCSSLTS
+373 
-388 LVIPSSIYS
+388 
-397 IPDYAF
+397 
-403 YDCTKLISIKFPL
+403 
-416 EIKSI
+416 
-421 GNSAFQGCTS
+421 
-431 LESVKL
+431 
-437 PNSIE
+437 
-442 SLGSEAFAGCLSLTS
+442 
-457 ITLPSNIEIVPPYFV
+457 
-472 ANCSVLKSIEIPVSV
+472 LKSIEIPASV
-487 KTVWFGAF
+487 QILWASVF
-495 YQCKTLKSIIC
+495 YKCTNLKNIIC
-506 NSLEAPAFRQYP
+506 NSTKAPTFAQITLGNGP
-518 LSSSV
+518 
-523 VCSDYLCEPALAS
+523 CKETLCEPTLAP

-582 TYYRSNM
+582 TYSRSNM

-656 VTDVTFSN
+656 VTEVTLSN

-682 LRVFDWDGTSGLL
+682 LHVFDWDGTSGLL

-701 KVSYGGALTTMTGV
+701 KVSYGGALSTMSGV

-751 GRVKSISLGI
+751 GRVKSISFGI

-774 DSPEKNTDKMV
+774 DSSEKNTDKMV

>member
-14 LLSWSIAIAA
+14 LLSWSIVGVA

-30 ILKYTITSPENLEV
+30 ILKYTIISPENLEV
-44 KCDGFTDAHK
+44 KCDGFTKAHI

-68 KKNYTVVLIRNLAFW
+68 KKNYTVVLIRDLAFID
-83 NCSGLTSINIPSS
+83 CSGLTSINIPSS
-96 VTSIGDNA
+96 VTSIGGE
-104 FQYCSSLTSINIPS
+104 
-118 SVTSIG
+118 V
-124 DNAFGYCSSLTS
+124 
-136 INIPSSVTSIGDN
+136 
-149 AFQYCSSL
+149 
-157 TSINIPSSVTS
+157 
-168 IGDNAFG
+168 
-175 YCRRLTSINIP
+175 
-186 SSVTSIGDDAFRSC
+186 
-200 SSLTSINIPSSVISI
+200 
-215 GNYAFSGCSGLTS
+215 FSGCSGLTS

-239 HYAFSGC
+239 RYAFSGC

-258 TSIGDFAFSGC
+258 TSIGDFAFAYC

-282 TINGLFADCS
+282 TINGLF
-292 GLTSIDIPSRVTSID
+292 L
-307 SYAFRGCSGLTS
+307 GCSGLTS

-330 FYAFSGCSGLTSI
+330 FYAFSGCSGLTSLV
-343 DIPSSVTSIGHY
+343 IPSSVTSIGNY
-355 AFSGCSGL
+355 AFTGCTDLASLELSYGI
-363 TSINIPSSVT
+363 TR
-373 SIGDNAFEKCSSLTS
+373 IGTDAFK
-388 LVIPSSIYS
+388 
-397 IPDYAF
+397 
-403 YDCTKLISIKFPL
+403 
-416 EIKSI
+416 
-421 GNSAFQGCTS
+421 NCTS
-431 LESVKL
+431 LESIEI
-437 PNSIE
+437 PNSVKE
-442 SLGSEAFAGCLSLTS
+442 LRAGCLSYCSSLKNIVLSTS
-457 ITLPSNIEIVPPYFV
+457 IDVIYPYLF
-472 ANCSVLKSIEIPVSV
+472 AGCSALKSIEIPASV
-487 KTVWFGAF
+487 QIIWASVF
-495 YQCKTLKSIIC
+495 YKCTDLKNIIC
-506 NSLEAPAFRQYP
+506 NSTKAPTFVQITNVSGPCRET
-518 LSSSV
+518 
-523 VCSDYLCEPALAS
+523 LCEPTLAP

-549 TEAPWSY
+549 AEAPWSY
-556 FKAPEALRLTDE
+556 FKAPETLRLTDE

-582 TYYRSNM
+582 TYFRSNM

-656 VTDVTFSN
+656 VTEVTLSN

>member
-1 MKQKLHSLLLLVV
+1 MNQKLHSLLLMVV
-14 LLSWSIAIAA
+14 LLSWSMVIAA

-44 KCDGFTDAHK
+44 QCDGFTDAHI
-54 NDESVVIPETVKYN
+54 NDESVVIPETVNYN
-68 KKNYTVVLIRNLAFW
+68 NATYSVVSIRVGYYAGLGNEVRKITLPSSLKKIGDFAFYYCQKIEEIIIPK
-83 NCSGLTSINIPSS
+83 NVTSIGEWAFCHCQSLESVEIPSS

-104 FQYCSSLTSINIPS
+104 FIGCTNLASLE
-118 SVTSIG
+118 
-124 DNAFGYCSSLTS
+124 L
-136 INIPSSVTSIGDN
+136 
-149 AFQYCSSL
+149 
-157 TSINIPSSVTS
+157 
-168 IGDNAFG
+168 
-175 YCRRLTSINIP
+175 
-186 SSVTSIGDDAFRSC
+186 
-200 SSLTSINIPSSVISI
+200 
-215 GNYAFSGCSGLTS
+215 
-228 IDIPSSVTSIG
+228 
-239 HYAFSGC
+239 
-246 SGLTSINIPSSV
+246 
-258 TSIGDFAFSGC
+258 
-269 SGLTSIDI
+269 
-277 PSCVT
+277 
-282 TINGLFADCS
+282 
-292 GLTSIDIPSRVTSID
+292 
-307 SYAFRGCSGLTS
+307 SYG
-319 IDIPSSVTSIG
+319 
-330 FYAFSGCSGLTSI
+330 
-343 DIPSSVTSIGHY
+343 
-355 AFSGCSGL
+355 
-363 TSINIPSSVT
+363 
-373 SIGDNAFEKCSSLTS
+373 
-388 LVIPSSIYS
+388 
-397 IPDYAF
+397 
-403 YDCTKLISIKFPL
+403 
-416 EIKSI
+416 IKSI
-421 GNSAFQGCTS
+421 GNGAFQGCTS

-442 SLGSEAFAGCLSLTS
+442 SLGSEAFFECVSLTS

-472 ANCSVLKSIEIPVSV
+472 ANCSVLKSIEIPASV
-487 KTVWFGAF
+487 KTVWSGAF

-506 NSLEAPAFRQYP
+506 NSLEAPAFRQIP
-518 LSSSV
+518 ISSA
-523 VCSDYLCEPALAS
+523 VCNDYLCEPALAS

-600 FDTNLSEVSDAF
+600 FDTHLSEVSDAF
-612 ENVYTANQTAL
+612 ETVYTANQTAL
-623 YKPDGKLILLLQKI
+623 YKPDGMLILLLQKI

-701 KVSYGGALTTMTGV
+701 KVSYGGALSTMTGV

-738 FRAYVLKEDAVTQ
+738 FHAYVLKEDAVTQ

-797 SVVGL
+797 SVIGL

>member
-1 MKQKLHSLLLLVV
+1 MNQKLHSLLLMVV
-14 LLSWSIAIAA
+14 LLSWSMVIAA

-44 KCDGFTDAHK
+44 QCDGFTDAHK
-54 NDESVVIPETVKYN
+54 NDESVVIPETVNYN
-68 KKNYTVVLIRNLAFW
+68 NATYSVVSISVGYYAGLGNEVRKITLPSSLKKIGDFAFYYCKKIEEIIIPK
-83 NCSGLTSINIPSS
+83 NVTSIGKWAFCHCQSLESVEIPSS
-96 VTSIGDNA
+96 VTSIGD
-104 FQYCSSLTSINIPS
+104 
-118 SVTSIG
+118 
-124 DNAFGYCSSLTS
+124 
-136 INIPSSVTSIGDN
+136 
-149 AFQYCSSL
+149 
-157 TSINIPSSVTS
+157 
-168 IGDNAFG
+168 
-175 YCRRLTSINIP
+175 
-186 SSVTSIGDDAFRSC
+186 
-200 SSLTSINIPSSVISI
+200 
-215 GNYAFSGCSGLTS
+215 YAFIGCTNLASLE
-228 IDIPSSVTSIG
+228 
-239 HYAFSGC
+239 
-246 SGLTSINIPSSV
+246 L
-258 TSIGDFAFSGC
+258 
-269 SGLTSIDI
+269 
-277 PSCVT
+277 
-282 TINGLFADCS
+282 
-292 GLTSIDIPSRVTSID
+292 
-307 SYAFRGCSGLTS
+307 SYG
-319 IDIPSSVTSIG
+319 
-330 FYAFSGCSGLTSI
+330 
-343 DIPSSVTSIGHY
+343 
-355 AFSGCSGL
+355 
-363 TSINIPSSVT
+363 
-373 SIGDNAFEKCSSLTS
+373 
-388 LVIPSSIYS
+388 
-397 IPDYAF
+397 
-403 YDCTKLISIKFPL
+403 
-416 EIKSI
+416 IKSI
-421 GNSAFQGCTS
+421 GNGAFQGCTS

-442 SLGSEAFAGCLSLTS
+442 SLGSEEFFECVSLTS

-472 ANCSVLKSIEIPVSV
+472 ANCSVLKSIEIPASV
-487 KTVWFGAF
+487 KTVWNGAF

-506 NSLEAPAFRQYP
+506 NSLEAPAFRQIP
-518 LSSSV
+518 ISSA
-523 VCSDYLCEPALAS
+523 VCNDYLCEPALAS

-701 KVSYGGALTTMTGV
+701 KVSFGGALSTMTGV

-738 FRAYVLKEDAVTQ
+738 FHAYVLKEDAVTQ

-761 EGNDGTTNIETIV
+761 EGNDGATNIETIV

>member
-14 LLSWSIAIAA
+14 LLSWSIVGVA

-30 ILKYTITSPENLEV
+30 ILMYTITSPENLEV
-44 KCDGFTDAHK
+44 KCDGFTNAHI
-54 NDESVVIPETVKYN
+54 NDESVVIPEKVNYN
-68 KKNYTVVLIRNLAFW
+68 NSTYSVVSIRDYAFGYRQKLTSLIIPPSVTSIGNYAFAD
-83 NCSGLTSINIPSS
+83 CSGLTSLVIPSS
-96 VTSIGDNA
+96 VTSIGYCA
-104 FQYCSSLTSINIPS
+104 FIECISLASLELSYGITNIGS
-118 SVTSIG
+118 
-124 DNAFGYCSSLTS
+124 
-136 INIPSSVTSIGDN
+136 
-149 AFQYCSSL
+149 
-157 TSINIPSSVTS
+157 
-168 IGDNAFG
+168 
-175 YCRRLTSINIP
+175 
-186 SSVTSIGDDAFRSC
+186 DAFAKC
-200 SSLTSINIPSSVISI
+200 VKLETIEIPNSIKNID
-215 GNYAFSGCSGLTS
+215 AGC
-228 IDIPSSVTSIG
+228 
-239 HYAFSGC
+239 
-246 SGLTSINIPSSV
+246 
-258 TSIGDFAFSGC
+258 
-269 SGLTSIDI
+269 
-277 PSCVT
+277 
-282 TINGLFADCS
+282 
-292 GLTSIDIPSRVTSID
+292 
-307 SYAFRGCSGLTS
+307 FRGCSSLKKIVLPTS
-319 IDIPSSVTSIG
+319 IEILYP
-330 FYAFSGCSGLTSI
+330 YLFSECS
-343 DIPSSVTSIGHY
+343 
-355 AFSGCSGL
+355 A
-363 TSINIPSSVT
+363 
-373 SIGDNAFEKCSSLTS
+373 
-388 LVIPSSIYS
+388 
-397 IPDYAF
+397 
-403 YDCTKLISIKFPL
+403 
-416 EIKSI
+416 
-421 GNSAFQGCTS
+421 
-431 LESVKL
+431 
-437 PNSIE
+437 
-442 SLGSEAFAGCLSLTS
+442 
-457 ITLPSNIEIVPPYFV
+457 
-472 ANCSVLKSIEIPVSV
+472 LKSIEIPASV
-487 KTVWFGAF
+487 QIIWASVF
-495 YQCKTLKSIIC
+495 YKCTNLKNIIC
-506 NSLEAPAFRQYP
+506 NSTKAPTFAQITLGNGP
-518 LSSSV
+518 
-523 VCSDYLCEPALAS
+523 CKETLCEPTLAP

-582 TYYRSNM
+582 TYSRSNM

-656 VTDVTFSN
+656 VTEVTFSN

-682 LRVFDWDGTSGLL
+682 LHVFDWDGTSGLL

-701 KVSYGGALTTMTGV
+701 KVSYGGALSTMTGV

-751 GRVKSISLGI
+751 GRVKSISFGI

-797 SVVGL
+797 NVIGL

>member
-14 LLSWSIAIAA
+14 LLSWSIVIAA

-44 KCDGFTDAHK
+44 QCDGFTDAHI

-68 KKNYTVVLIRNLAFW
+68 KKNYTVVLIRDLAFED
-83 NCSGLTSINIPSS
+83 CRGLTSIKIPSS
-96 VTSIGDNA
+96 VTSIGNYV
-104 FQYCSSLTSINIPS
+104 FSGCSSLTSIDIPS

-124 DNAFGYCSSLTS
+124 NDAFSGCSSLTS
-136 INIPSSVTSIGDN
+136 IKIPSSVTSIGE
-149 AFQYCSSL
+149 C
-157 TSINIPSSVTS
+157 
-168 IGDNAFG
+168 
-175 YCRRLTSINIP
+175 
-186 SSVTSIGDDAFRSC
+186 AFR
-200 SSLTSINIPSSVISI
+200 
-215 GNYAFSGCSGLTS
+215 YCSGLTS

-239 HYAFSGC
+239 NYVFSGC
-246 SGLTSINIPSSV
+246 SS
-258 TSIGDFAFSGC
+258 
-269 SGLTSIDI
+269 
-277 PSCVT
+277 
-282 TINGLFADCS
+282 
-292 GLTSIDIPSRVTSID
+292 
-307 SYAFRGCSGLTS
+307 LTS

-330 FYAFSGCSGLTSI
+330 NDAFSGCSSLTSLILPSSVTLIGEGAFASCTSLTSFTIPSGVTSIDANVFSGCSSLTNIEFPSSIISIGFHAFEGCSSLTSI
-343 DIPSSVTSIGHY
+343 DIPSSVISIGNG
-355 AFSGCSGL
+355 AFQYCRSL
-363 TSINIPSSVT
+363 TILVIPSSVT
-373 SIGDNAFEKCSSLTS
+373 SIGCFAFSNCTGLTS

-403 YDCTKLISIKFPL
+403 YKCTKLISIKFPL

-421 GNSAFQGCTS
+421 GNGAFQGCTS

-442 SLGSEAFAGCLSLTS
+442 FLGSEVFAGCESLTS
-457 ITLPSNIEIVPPYFV
+457 ITLPSNIEIVPPHFV
-472 ANCSVLKSIEIPVSV
+472 ANCSVLKSIEIPASV

-506 NSLEAPAFRQYP
+506 NSLEAPAFRQSS
-518 LSSSV
+518 LSSV
-523 VCSDYLCEPALAS
+523 VCNDYLCEPALAS

-582 TYYRSNM
+582 TYSRSNM

-656 VTDVTFSN
+656 VTEVTFSN

>member
-1 MKQKLHSLLLLVV
+1 MNQKLHSLLLMVV
-14 LLSWSIAIAA
+14 LLSWSMVIAA

-44 KCDGFTDAHK
+44 QCDGFTDAHI
-54 NDESVVIPETVKYN
+54 NDESVVIPETVNYN
-68 KKNYTVVLIRNLAFW
+68 NATYSVVSIRVGYYAGLGNEVRKITLPSSLKKIGDFAFYYCRKIEEIIIPK
-83 NCSGLTSINIPSS
+83 NVTSIGEWAFCNCQSLESVEIPSS

-104 FQYCSSLTSINIPS
+104 FIGCTNLASLE
-118 SVTSIG
+118 
-124 DNAFGYCSSLTS
+124 L
-136 INIPSSVTSIGDN
+136 
-149 AFQYCSSL
+149 
-157 TSINIPSSVTS
+157 
-168 IGDNAFG
+168 
-175 YCRRLTSINIP
+175 
-186 SSVTSIGDDAFRSC
+186 
-200 SSLTSINIPSSVISI
+200 
-215 GNYAFSGCSGLTS
+215 
-228 IDIPSSVTSIG
+228 
-239 HYAFSGC
+239 
-246 SGLTSINIPSSV
+246 
-258 TSIGDFAFSGC
+258 
-269 SGLTSIDI
+269 
-277 PSCVT
+277 
-282 TINGLFADCS
+282 
-292 GLTSIDIPSRVTSID
+292 
-307 SYAFRGCSGLTS
+307 SYG
-319 IDIPSSVTSIG
+319 
-330 FYAFSGCSGLTSI
+330 
-343 DIPSSVTSIGHY
+343 
-355 AFSGCSGL
+355 
-363 TSINIPSSVT
+363 
-373 SIGDNAFEKCSSLTS
+373 
-388 LVIPSSIYS
+388 
-397 IPDYAF
+397 
-403 YDCTKLISIKFPL
+403 
-416 EIKSI
+416 IKSI
-421 GNSAFQGCTS
+421 GNGAFQGCTS

-442 SLGSEAFAGCLSLTS
+442 SLGSEAFEGCVSLTS

-472 ANCSVLKSIEIPVSV
+472 ANCSVLKSIEIPASV
-487 KTVWFGAF
+487 KTVWSGAF

-506 NSLEAPAFRQYP
+506 NSLEAPAFRQIP
-518 LSSSV
+518 ISSA
-523 VCSDYLCEPALAS
+523 VCNDYLCEPALAS

-637 DKDAS
+637 DTDAS

-701 KVSYGGALTTMTGV
+701 KVSYGGALSTMTGV